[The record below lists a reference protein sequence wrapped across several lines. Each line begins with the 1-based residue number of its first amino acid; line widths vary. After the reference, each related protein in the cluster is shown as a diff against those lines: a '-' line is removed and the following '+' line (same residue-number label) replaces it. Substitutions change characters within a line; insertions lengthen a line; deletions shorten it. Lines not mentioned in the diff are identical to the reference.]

1 MLRFV
6 FAWFLAFLVFTS
18 AWVECAPQHD
28 HASHQPDRMG
38 TVHFL
43 TSCSPEVRDEFDL
56 AVATLHSFGYR
67 KSAQLFAHVLS
78 TDPSCS
84 MAEWGIAMSHYRQ
97 LWDPPTKDDLR
108 IGLEAA
114 QEGLSMGPKTQRER
128 DYLGAIHGFYQN
140 AGSESHRIRAKRYE
154 TAMESLHSRYPQD
167 SEAAIFYALSL
178 IANAPLNDK
187 TYANQKK
194 ATQILEPIILQQPRH
209 PGVAHYII
217 HADDKPV
224 LAPLALDA
232 AKHYSQI
239 APDSPHALHMPS
251 HIFTRLGLW
260 DDSIASN
267 VASADSAHKQK
278 LTGDELHALDY
289 LVYAYLQT
297 GRITEARKLT
307 QQLPVVQPGDAARYA
322 GLYAT
327 AAIPARYWIER
338 QQWDAAAALP
348 LPPQTAPG
356 DAYDSTQATLYFARA
371 LGASR
376 LGDFKAAQAAIQP
389 LLSLRDAL
397 ARSGDGDADQVNVQ
411 LKIVSAWI
419 KWTHG
424 DHDAA
429 VQAMRTAA
437 AMEDATEQSPVSPG
451 SIAPAPEML
460 GDMLL
465 LAKQPKL
472 ALTAYESALK
482 STPGRLRAEY
492 GAAVSAQQAGLRAT
506 AERHFR
512 ILLTNC
518 SHADSDLP
526 ELTQANYFLA
536 KTSTLSIRFPRN
548 YPRQRGLS
556 PYTPLDAFTT
566 QQAEDLTRD
575 RVIPIRNKRQ
585 ITYPPSTSF
594 FVKTVAVSGHFG
606 NHTPEG

>member
-6 FAWFLAFLVFTS
+6 FAWFLAFLVFTPDR
-18 AWVECAPQHD
+18 VECAPQHD
-28 HASHQPDRMG
+28 HPSAQPDRMG
-38 TVHFL
+38 TVHFD
-43 TSCSPEVRDEFDL
+43 TSCGPEVRDEFDL

-67 KSAQLFAHVLS
+67 KSAQLFADVLS

-114 QEGLSMGPKTQRER
+114 QIGLSMEPKTQRER
-128 DYLGAIHGFYQN
+128 DYLGAIQGFYQN
-140 AGSESHRIRAKRYE
+140 AGSERHSIRAKRYE

-178 IANAPLNDK
+178 IANASPNDK

-194 ATQILEPIILQQPRH
+194 ATLILTPIILQQPKH
-209 PGVAHYII
+209 PGVAHYVI
-217 HADDKPV
+217 HADDNPV

-232 AKHYSQI
+232 AKQYSQI

-267 VASADSAHKQK
+267 LASAASARRQK
-278 LTGDELHALDY
+278 LAGDELHALDY

-297 GRITEARKLT
+297 GRITQARKLT
-307 QQLPVVQPGDAARYA
+307 QQLPVVEPGDAALYAGRYA
-322 GLYAT
+322 T
-327 AAIPARYWIER
+327 DAIPARYWIER
-338 QQWDAAAALP
+338 RQWVAAAALP
-348 LPPQTAPG
+348 LPPQTSPR
-356 DAYDSTQATLYFARA
+356 DAYASTQATLYFARA

-376 LGDFKAAQAAIQP
+376 LGNIKEAQAAMQP
-389 LLSLRDAL
+389 LRSLRDAL
-397 ARSGDGDADQVNVQ
+397 VQSGDGDADQVNVQ

-419 KWTHG
+419 KWADGEHES
-424 DHDAA
+424 A
-429 VQAMRTAA
+429 VKEMRTAA
-437 AMEDATEQSPVSPG
+437 AMEDATEKSPVSPG

-465 LAKQPKL
+465 SAKQPKL
-472 ALTAYESALK
+472 ALAAYESALK

-492 GAAVSAQQAGLRAT
+492 GAAVSAQKAGLRAA
-506 AERHFR
+506 AERHYR
-512 ILLTNC
+512 RLLTNC

-526 ELTQANYFLA
+526 ELAQANHFLG
-536 KTSTLSIRFPRN
+536 K
-548 YPRQRGLS
+548 
-556 PYTPLDAFTT
+556 D
-566 QQAEDLTRD
+566 
-575 RVIPIRNKRQ
+575 
-585 ITYPPSTSF
+585 
-594 FVKTVAVSGHFG
+594 
-606 NHTPEG
+606 

>member
-6 FAWFLAFLVFTS
+6 FAWFLAFLVFTP

-28 HASHQPDRMG
+28 HASDQPDRMG
-38 TVHFL
+38 TVHL
-43 TSCSPEVRDEFDL
+43 DTSCGPEVRDEFDL
-56 AVATLHSFGYR
+56 AVAALHSFGYR
-67 KSAQLFAHVLS
+67 KSEQLFAHVLS

-84 MAEWGIAMSHYRQ
+84 MAEWGIAMSHYHQ
-97 LWDPPTKDDLR
+97 LWNPPAKDDLR

-114 QEGLSMGPKTQRER
+114 QEGLSMGSKTQRER
-128 DYLGAIHGFYQN
+128 DYLAAIQAFYQN
-140 AGSESHRIRAKRYE
+140 AGSESHSIRAKRYE
-154 TAMESLHSRYPQD
+154 TAMESLHGRYPQD
-167 SEAAIFYALSL
+167 SEAAVFYALSL

-194 ATQILEPIILQQPRH
+194 ATQILEPIMLQQPQH

-217 HADDKPV
+217 HADDSPV
-224 LAPLALDA
+224 LAQLALDA

-267 VASADSAHKQK
+267 LASADTARKQK
-278 LTGDELHALDY
+278 LAGDELHALDY

-307 QQLPVVQPGDAARYA
+307 QQLPVVEPGDAARYA
-322 GLYAT
+322 GEFAT

-338 QQWDAAAALP
+338 QQWDVAAALP
-348 LPPQTAPG
+348 LPPQTSPE
-356 DAYDSTQATLYFARA
+356 DAYASTQATLYFARA

-376 LGDFKAAQAAIQP
+376 LGDIKAAQAAMQP

-397 ARSGDGDADQVNVQ
+397 AQSGDGDADQVKVQ

-419 KWTHG
+419 KWADG

-429 VQAMRTAA
+429 VQEMRTAA
-437 AMEDATEQSPVSPG
+437 AMEDAAEKSPVSPG

-482 STPGRLRAEY
+482 SNPGRLRAEY
-492 GAAVSAQQAGLRAT
+492 GAAVSAQQEGLRAA
-506 AERHFR
+506 AERHYR
-512 ILLTNC
+512 RLLTNC
-518 SHADSDLP
+518 NHADSDLP
-526 ELTQANYFLA
+526 ELTHA
-536 KTSTLSIRFPRN
+536 KYL
-548 YPRQRGLS
+548 
-556 PYTPLDAFTT
+556 
-566 QQAEDLTRD
+566 
-575 RVIPIRNKRQ
+575 
-585 ITYPPSTSF
+585 
-594 FVKTVAVSGHFG
+594 FG
-606 NHTPEG
+606 QDKLGFDPVPTKLR

>member
-6 FAWFLAFLVFTS
+6 FAWLVAFLVFTP
-18 AWVECAPQHD
+18 ARVECAPQHD
-28 HASHQPDRMG
+28 HASDESGRMG
-38 TVHFL
+38 TVHFD
-43 TSCSPEVRDEFDL
+43 TSCHPEVSDEFNL

-67 KSAQLFAHVLS
+67 KSAQLFADVLS

-114 QEGLSMGPKTQRER
+114 QIGLSMGPKTQRER
-128 DYLGAIHGFYQN
+128 DYLSAIQGFYQN
-140 AGSESHRIRAKRYE
+140 AGSESHSIRAKRYE

-178 IANAPLNDK
+178 IANASLNDK
-187 TYANQKK
+187 TYTNQKK
-194 ATQILEPIILQQPRH
+194 ATLILAPMILQHPQH
-209 PGVAHYII
+209 PGLAHYII
-217 HADDKPV
+217 HADDNPV

-232 AKHYSQI
+232 AKQYSQI

-260 DDSIASN
+260 DGSIASN
-267 VASADSAHKQK
+267 LASAGSARKQK
-278 LTGDELHALDY
+278 LAGDELHALDY

-307 QQLPVVQPGDAARYA
+307 EQLPVVEPGDAARSA

-338 QQWDAAAALP
+338 QQWNSAAALA
-348 LPPQTAPG
+348 LPQTSPG
-356 DAYDSTQATLYFARA
+356 DAYASTQATLYFARA

-376 LGDFKAAQAAIQP
+376 LGDIKGAQAAMQP
-389 LLSLRDAL
+389 LLFLRDAL
-397 ARSGDGDADQVNVQ
+397 AKSGDGNPDQVNIQ
-411 LKIVSAWI
+411 LKIVGAWI
-419 KWTHG
+419 KWTDG

-429 VQAMRTAA
+429 VREMRTAA
-437 AMEDATEQSPVSPG
+437 AMEDATEKSPVSPG

-472 ALTAYESALK
+472 ALAAYESSLK
-482 STPGRLRAEY
+482 SAPGRLRAEF
-492 GAAVSAQQAGLRAT
+492 GAAVSAREAGLRAA
-506 AERHFR
+506 AEQHYRT
-512 ILLTNC
+512 LLTNC
-518 SHADSDLP
+518 SHADPDLP
-526 ELTQANYFLA
+526 ELTQANYFFA
-536 KTSTLSIRFPRN
+536 KN
-548 YPRQRGLS
+548 
-556 PYTPLDAFTT
+556 
-566 QQAEDLTRD
+566 
-575 RVIPIRNKRQ
+575 
-585 ITYPPSTSF
+585 
-594 FVKTVAVSGHFG
+594 
-606 NHTPEG
+606 